1 MPTLDLHEAALP
13 LAPALHVPRAL
24 RAATQA
30 TWRGRMVNEHGSAV
44 VFEGLAAQLE
54 AAGWDAA
61 DVGECRSFA
70 AEERRHGVLCGAVVI
85 GAGGRAVA
93 EVPAPE
99 AFPAHDDASRLEAAA
114 RSLASFSWWAESVAV
129 ALIGAARDALP
140 EGPLR
145 VLLTTIW
152 ADEVGHARFGWR
164 VLARL
169 VPALTPP
176 ERARLERYLAV
187 ALAHLERH
195 ELAHLPLAAVR
206 RPGGDALGLCSGAE
220 ARELFYATVER
231 AIVPGLERLGLGA
244 GAAWAGRARAA

>member
-1 MPTLDLHEAALP
+1 MGALDLHAAALP
-13 LAPALHVPRAL
+13 LAPRLEVPGAL

-30 TWRGRMVNEHGSAV
+30 TWRARMVNEHGSAV

-61 DVGECRSFA
+61 DVRECRGFA
-70 AEERRHGVLCGAVVI
+70 DEERRHGVLCGAVVI
-85 GAGGRAVA
+85 AAGGRAEA

-99 AFPAHDDASRLEAAA
+99 PFPPHDDASRLEAAA
-114 RSLASFSWWAESVAV
+114 RSLASISCLAETVAV
-129 ALIGAARDALP
+129 ALIGAERDAMP

-145 VLLTTIW
+145 ELLTTIW

-169 VPALTPP
+169 VPALTPA

-195 ELAHLPLAAVR
+195 ELAHLPLASIR

-220 ARELFYATVER
+220 ARALFYATVER

-244 GAAWAGRARAA
+244 AAAWERRARAA